1 MRKFLSYAKS
11 HIYDIHAIVVSVGL
25 LTLMICIREPLRRK
39 IKEAIDNKIA
49 GNPGLKR
56 QSLIRKWNILIL
68 FFIMLLSIAGFAI
81 LAVISPFID
90 FSLPSGIMSGV
101 YTLCGC
107 AFWEQFMPVERDT
120 EKE

>member
-25 LTLMICIREPLRRK
+25 VILMICIRKPLCRK
-39 IKEAIDNKIA
+39 IKESIDSKMA
-49 GNPGLKR
+49 DTPGLKR
-56 QSLIRKWNILIL
+56 QSLVRKWNILL
-68 FFIMLLSIAGFAI
+68 LLLLMLLSIAGFAI
-81 LAVISPFID
+81 FAVISPFID

-107 AFWEQFMPVERDT
+107 AFWDQLMPMKRDT
-120 EKE
+120 DK